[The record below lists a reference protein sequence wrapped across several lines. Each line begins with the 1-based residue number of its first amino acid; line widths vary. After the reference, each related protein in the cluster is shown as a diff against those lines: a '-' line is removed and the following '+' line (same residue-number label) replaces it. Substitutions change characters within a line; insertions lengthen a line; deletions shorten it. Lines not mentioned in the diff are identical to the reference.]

1 MSQGLLGGLMG
12 RAMGGML
19 EGVAKQLQQQQ
30 QQVMHAVP
38 SNAVPGVPNGSSSA
52 VYDPELFF
60 HVRA

>member
-1 MSQGLLGGLMG
+1 MG

-38 SNAVPGVPNGSSSA
+38 SNAVPSMPYGASSA
-52 VYDPELFF
+52 VYGSAQFF

>member
-1 MSQGLLGGLMG
+1 MG